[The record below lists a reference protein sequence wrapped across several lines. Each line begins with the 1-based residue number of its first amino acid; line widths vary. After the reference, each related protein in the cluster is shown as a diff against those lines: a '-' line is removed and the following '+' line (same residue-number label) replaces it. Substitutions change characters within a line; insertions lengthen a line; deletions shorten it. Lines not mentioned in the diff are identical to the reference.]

1 MESKFL
7 KFIKKYKY
15 LLVVLLMLSSLLGT
29 VTLFAQ
35 KQDTKLPEN
44 PISKEAVSSTVLL
57 AGSDKDVSKALRDS
71 GVKFKKKQE
80 TEKKDEQELAENK
93 AKEVSQKHID
103 NDDLDP
109 SIDKNITPSKLKKK
123 ENKSDRTYFTTTIK
137 DGEQVTTEAYKFKII
152 QKEADLKIEKQQVLV
167 NELEV
172 DFSGT
177 VILSSGENK
186 IEVVMTYSNKKGQT
200 FKVAKNYTVYF
211 NSQIEIKSSLKD
223 GETVEK
229 ELFKFEAYAIRD
241 KKEEAISVY
250 LNGKKVESVKGF
262 AYEITLEAGENL
274 IELKAGSE
282 KETLEES
289 YVINYKKQEDSDHEK
304 ESGPPTISVD
314 TLQNDMEVDNEK
326 LTFNVTAKTHSG
338 KPLDSFQVYLNDEEI
353 GEEWKNKG
361 EAQYTTHLVE
371 SVNMIK
377 IIAVDKEEK
386 SEVSYKIN
394 FKNKSDG
401 KATFSVEAST
411 VGFPEIIPPTEVDL
425 EKGVPASE
433 YLIKLLEEYGY
444 AYQHTGRPQKN
455 FYLASIDS
463 RSGDFFNGGS
473 PLIPGNLKE
482 LLIEKRL
489 LDDNE
494 EIKNDNY
501 DDVYLPKDHGK
512 LGEFDFTNASGW
524 MYSVNGVYPTVG
536 FADYFLKDGD
546 SVRLRFTLMLGA
558 DINGGFDGNNYG
570 DW

>member
-1 MESKFL
+1 MGNKFL
-7 KFIKKYKY
+7 SFIKKYKI
-15 LLVVLLMLSSLLGT
+15 LLIVLLMASTLLGT

-35 KQDTKLPEN
+35 KQEAKLPEN

-57 AGSDKDVSKALRDS
+57 AGSDKDVSKALKDS
-71 GVKFKKKQE
+71 GVKFNKKQDA
-80 TEKKDEQELAENK
+80 EKKDEQELAENK

-103 NDDLDP
+103 NSKLDP
-109 SIDKNITPSKLKKK
+109 GIDKNITPSKLKKK

-137 DGEQVTTEAYKFKII
+137 DGEQVTTEAYKFKIL
-152 QKEADLKIEKQQVLV
+152 QKESDLKIEKQQVLV
-167 NELEV
+167 NEQEV

-186 IEVVMTYSNKKGQT
+186 IEIVMTYSNKKGQT

-211 NSQIEIKSSLKD
+211 NSKIEIKTSLKD
-223 GETVEK
+223 NETVEK
-229 ELFKFEAYAIRD
+229 ELFMFEAYSIRN
-241 KKEEAISVY
+241 KKEEPISVY
-250 LNGKKVESVKGF
+250 LNGKEVEATKVF
-262 AYEITLEAGENL
+262 TYEVTLEAGENL

-282 KETLEES
+282 KEVLEES
-289 YVINYKKQEDSDHEK
+289 YVINYKKQEDSNHEK

-314 TLQNDMEVDNEK
+314 TLQNDMTVENEK
-326 LTFNVTAKTHSG
+326 LTFKVTVKTHSG
-338 KPLDSFQVYLNDEEI
+338 DSLDSFQVYLNDEEI
-353 GEEWKNKG
+353 GEEWKKSG

-371 SVNMIK
+371 SINTIK

-386 SEVSYKIN
+386 SEATYRINYKT
-394 FKNKSDG
+394 KSIG

-411 VGFPEIIPPTEVDL
+411 VGFPEIIPPTDIDL
-425 EKGVPASE
+425 EEGVPASE

-444 AYQHTGRPQKN
+444 AYQHTGRTQKN

-489 LDDNE
+489 LDDSK
-494 EIKNDNY
+494 EIQEDNY
-501 DDVYLPKDHGK
+501 DGIYLPKDHGK

-524 MYSVNGVYPTVG
+524 MYSVNGVYPNVG
-536 FADYFLKDGD
+536 FADYFLRDGD

-558 DINGGFDGNNYG
+558 DIGGGFDGNYG
-570 DW
+570 NW

>member
-15 LLVVLLMLSSLLGT
+15 LLIVLLMLSSLLGT

-57 AGSDKDVSKALRDS
+57 AGSDKDVSKALKDS

-80 TEKKDEQELAENK
+80 ADKQDEQELAKDNS
-93 AKEVSQKHID
+93 KEVSQKHID
-103 NDDLDP
+103 NDELDP
-109 SIDKNITPSKLKKK
+109 GIDKNITPSKLKKK

-167 NELEV
+167 NEQEV

-177 VILSSGENK
+177 VILASGENK

-211 NSQIEIKSSLKD
+211 NSQIEIKTSLKD
-223 GETVEK
+223 NETVEK
-229 ELFKFEAYAIRD
+229 ELFKFEAYAIRN

-250 LNGKKVESVKGF
+250 LNGKKVESVKDF

-274 IELKAGSE
+274 IELKAGSD
-282 KETLEES
+282 KDTLEES
-289 YVINYKKQEDSDHEK
+289 YIINYKKQEDSDHEK

-314 TLQNDMEVDNEK
+314 TLQDGMIVENEK

-353 GEEWKNKG
+353 GEEWKKTG

-371 SVNMIK
+371 SVNTIK

-386 SEVSYKIN
+386 SEISYKIN

-401 KATFSVEAST
+401 KATFTVQAST
-411 VGFPEIIPPTEVDL
+411 VGFPEVIPATEVEL

-433 YLIKLLEEYGY
+433 YLIKLLTDYGY
-444 AYQHTGRPQKN
+444 SFDHTGKTDKS
-455 FYLASIDS
+455 FYLATIFSN
-463 RSGDFFNGGS
+463 SGDFFNGGS
-473 PLIPGNLKE
+473 PMIPGDLKTKLFE
-482 LLIEKRL
+482 RKLLRDTEDIR
-489 LDDNE
+489 
-494 EIKNDNY
+494 NDIY
-501 DDVYLPKDHGK
+501 DEVYLPENHNG
-512 LGEFDFTNASGW
+512 LGEFDFTSGSGW
-524 MYSVNGVYPTVG
+524 MYSVNGVYPNVG
-536 FADYFLKDGD
+536 FSDYYLKDGD
-546 SVRLRFTLMLGA
+546 SVRLRFTLMLGE
-558 DINGGFDGNNYG
+558 DIGGGFNGN
-570 DW
+570 